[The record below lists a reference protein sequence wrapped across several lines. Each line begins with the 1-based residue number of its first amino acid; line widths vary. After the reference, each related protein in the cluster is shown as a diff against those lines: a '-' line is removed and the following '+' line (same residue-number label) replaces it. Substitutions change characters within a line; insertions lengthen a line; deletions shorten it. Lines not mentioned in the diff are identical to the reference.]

1 MAGQKLLLSLHGSFL
16 TFKGDLKVR
25 TGNDLFGE
33 SNDFSQCLIGF
44 IVPENLNFFDEI
56 DKVRISFKLF
66 DFLLSLF
73 DEGTDHL
80 MFRGILYELFA

>member
-1 MAGQKLLLSLHGSFL
+1 MVLFFA
-16 TFKGDLKVR
+16 FKGDLKVR